1 MALIINEKGN
11 IVGHPEEEIVR
22 QKLNVYELD
31 KNDSAHQI
39 FDRMITRETGYGE
52 GLFNGQEAYVA
63 FCPIRGTRWSF
74 AVEVP
79 KTDYMDSTNTAVW
92 NTMIGTFSALIAA
105 LIIIWFVMTV
115 ISGQLKRAI
124 TRMNGLSKGDLSSPI
139 EVKNSGDEVE
149 YLSRSLKTTIENING
164 YLNEIKRVL
173 DNISN
178 GNLNISADGNYQ
190 GDFVV
195 VKETLTHIIV
205 SLNQI
210 MKQINHTAYQL
221 AETAQNMGTQSE
233 ELHQTVTSQTM
244 LMDGLNG
251 EVETVK
257 ANLKE
262 VTENTRETRQRAE
275 EIAEEIEN
283 GDEKMNELKSAME
296 AISKN
301 AEDIDKISKLIEGI
315 AKQTNI
321 LALNAAVEAS
331 RAGEHGKGFA
341 VVAEEIRVLAEQSEE
356 AAKNTVTMIETSSS
370 LIAEGVDLTSRT
382 SEALEKISRS
392 SEDVTQITRRLSE
405 TMDVQ
410 EASLYKI
417 TGKIE
422 DMSHITERN
431 LHCAENTADA
441 SEELKHEA
449 SNLKKLLEKF
459 KFH

>member
-1 MALIINEKGN
+1 MPINTDGSTKSYLLLIYKYDVLRYVLDAIHIGKTGMGLIINEKGK

-22 QKLNVYELD
+22 QQLNVYELD
-31 KNDSAHQI
+31 KTDSAHQI
-39 FDRMITRETGYGE
+39 FDRMITRETGSGE

-63 FCPIRGTRWSF
+63 FCPVRGTRWSF
-74 AVEVP
+74 AVQVP
-79 KTDYMDSTNTAVW
+79 KTDYMESTNRAVR
-92 NTMIGTFSALIAA
+92 NTMIGTFSALGAA

-115 ISGQLKRAI
+115 ISCNLKRAI
-124 TRMNGLSKGDLSSPI
+124 ARMNGLSECDLSSPV
-139 EVKNSGDEVE
+139 EVKNSVDETE

-178 GNLNISADGNYQ
+178 GNLNMSADGDYQ

-210 MKQINHTAYQL
+210 MKQINQTAYQL
-221 AETAQNMGTQSE
+221 METAQNMGTQSE

-283 GDEKMNELKSAME
+283 GDEKMNELKTAME

-301 AEDIDKISKLIEGI
+301 AEDINKISKLIEGCLLY
-315 AKQTNI
+315 TSD
-321 LALNAAVEAS
+321 AA
-331 RAGEHGKGFA
+331 
-341 VVAEEIRVLAEQSEE
+341 
-356 AAKNTVTMIETSSS
+356 
-370 LIAEGVDLTSRT
+370 D
-382 SEALEKISRS
+382 
-392 SEDVTQITRRLSE
+392 D
-405 TMDVQ
+405 
-410 EASLYKI
+410 
-417 TGKIE
+417 
-422 DMSHITERN
+422 
-431 LHCAENTADA
+431 
-441 SEELKHEA
+441 
-449 SNLKKLLEKF
+449 
-459 KFH
+459 